1 MNPKN
6 QARIS
11 KLLMNFT
18 KTRPELMQLIL
29 SDNLPSISETLCYSF
44 DDDLLIT
51 TQIKFRVCLDFLK
64 IYDKFEGMKTYLFEY
79 QHLELDVRK
88 ELETLFYGCL
98 KEFGYKY
105 TIGCDL
111 SGIFVTTVVPV
122 SIPIVDQEIKIWERY
137 SFHQDGYLNL
147 RSKLETKKKL
157 CFLQGHVLGAERK
170 IHNIS
175 KISTADC
182 TNKKCANKLRLITI
196 PHYQFEIEINRKTVS
211 RFPLRNSRENGCVC
225 GSCKSQ
231 LTKTREQV
239 GVQYKYV
246 ISYNNRYIWAS
257 IPESTMLPESMSFDL
272 VGVIGFL
279 ERDKSGRAYLN
290 SSEYFLKTV
299 LSYED
304 YIIKLKCLK
313 VQKSKS
319 DLKLGD
325 YLKYCAEALLPFKRT
340 IRSLDVI
347 VLIIAN
353 IYNISDKSEII
364 GCCDSSY
371 QNCLS
376 LNSERTAGTPDS
388 SILNTPDSVIGT
400 DNKQRCSHRT
410 IIYSNDISYIKSII
424 RSISNVT
431 LLYSLGSF
439 KSKSRFTENCICLLQ
454 ISSKNDEKAVSLAD
468 HIFYIEVDHDY
479 YHDYNYGC
487 MPYCNLRKKDVILDQ
502 SKIRELKSLFIV
514 QRKMFKNEIEPFKL
528 LKTTEAIYRSISY
541 FGNFKNISEFV
552 KRKFRKIMVR

>member
-1 MNPKN
+1 ME
-6 QARIS
+6 A
-11 KLLMNFT
+11 
-18 KTRPELMQLIL
+18 
-29 SDNLPSISETLCYSF
+29 
-44 DDDLLIT
+44 
-51 TQIKFRVCLDFLK
+51 
-64 IYDKFEGMKTYLFEY
+64 
-79 QHLELDVRK
+79 
-88 ELETLFYGCL
+88 LFYGCL

-111 SGIFVTTVVPV
+111 SGVFITTVISI
-122 SIPIVDQEIKIWERY
+122 SIPMIDQEIRIWERY
-137 SFHQDGYLNL
+137 SFCQDGYLNL

-157 CFLQGHVLGAERK
+157 HFLQGRVLGAERK
-170 IHNIS
+170 IHSIS

-182 TNKKCANKLRLITI
+182 TNKKCVNKVRVITI
-196 PHYQFEIEINRKTVS
+196 PHYQFEIEINRKTLS
-211 RFPLRNSRENGCVC
+211 RFPLRNSRENGYVC

-231 LTKTREQV
+231 LTKTRERI
-239 GVQYKYV
+239 GVQYKYI
-246 ISYNNRYIWAS
+246 ISYNNRYIWVS
-257 IPESTMLPESMSFDL
+257 LPESIMLPENMSFDL

-279 ERDKSGRAYLN
+279 ERDKSGRVYLN

-304 YIIKLKCLK
+304 YAIKLKCLNA
-313 VQKSKS
+313 QKNKS
-319 DLKLGD
+319 DLELGS
-325 YLKYCAEALLPFKRT
+325 YPKYYAGILLPFKRT

-353 IYNISDKSEII
+353 IYNISDKSEIT
-364 GCCDSSY
+364 GCCDPSH
-371 QNCLS
+371 QNCQS
-376 LNSERTAGTPDS
+376 LNSERTASTPDS
-388 SILNTPDSVIGT
+388 SILNTPDSVIGI
-400 DNKQRCSHRT
+400 DNKQRYSHRT

-424 RSISNVT
+424 RSISDAS

-454 ISSKNDEKAVSLAD
+454 INGKNDEKAVSLAD
-468 HIFYIEVDHDY
+468 HVFYIEVDQDY
-479 YHDYNYGC
+479 YHDYNYSC

-502 SKIRELKSLFIV
+502 SKIRELKNLFIV
-514 QRKMFKNEIEPFKL
+514 QRRMFKNVIEPFKL